1 MRRALWFVAFI
12 LGAASATAG
21 PSDDAVEKMLGALGG
36 RSVWAATTST
46 MNDSQPNRAAD
57 PAVVRA
63 LIWLD
68 FTQPRFRIE
77 TRGPGF
83 TTVRVIDGER
93 SWRRLRDGKIEAV
106 PADLYAEEMSWY
118 GAHVYRSIH
127 RLAVRDPKLST
138 GLGADGRLEVFED
151 GKRLIWFK
159 LAKTISALCA
169 GRGSLRPAGSSIRFG
184 CRVPTEH
191 GARISRRSN
200 SIRKWAPG
208 SWRGLPL
215 EVESPVFRCRFRGL

>member
-46 MNDSQPNRAAD
+46 MNDSQQNRAAD

-159 LAKTISALCA
+159 LDPRGEPFAFGSREDNIGTVCGPWEFAAGGLKHPIWVSRPDGTWRANIKALELNPQMGPGLMA
-169 GRGSLRPAGSSIRFG
+169 RPAY
-184 CRVPTEH
+184 
-191 GARISRRSN
+191 
-200 SIRKWAPG
+200 
-208 SWRGLPL
+208 
-215 EVESPVFRCRFRGL
+215 

>member
-1 MRRALWFVAFI
+1 MRRALWFVAFL
-12 LGAASATAG
+12 LGAVSATAG

-46 MNDSQPNRAAD
+46 MNDSQQNRAAD

-106 PADLYAEEMSWY
+106 PADLYAEDMSWY

-127 RLAVRDPKLST
+127 RLAARDPKLSA
-138 GLGADGRLEVFED
+138 GLGADGRLEIFED

-159 LAKTISALCA
+159 LDPRGEPYAFGARDDDAGTVSGPWEFAAGGLKHPIWVSRPDGTWRANIKALELNPQISPELMA
-169 GRGSLRPAGSSIRFG
+169 RPAS
-184 CRVPTEH
+184 
-191 GARISRRSN
+191 
-200 SIRKWAPG
+200 
-208 SWRGLPL
+208 
-215 EVESPVFRCRFRGL
+215 